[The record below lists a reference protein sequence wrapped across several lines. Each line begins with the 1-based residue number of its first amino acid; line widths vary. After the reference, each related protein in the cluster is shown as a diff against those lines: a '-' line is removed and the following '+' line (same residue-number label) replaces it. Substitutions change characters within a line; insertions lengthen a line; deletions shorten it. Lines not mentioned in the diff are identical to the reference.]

1 MSKLPQLLVLF
12 FSLWL
17 AACGGEAVDPKG
29 EITADE
35 KEQPTIIMPEPD
47 MLEAGKTLYAW
58 VDRLNIRETPDL
70 KAKVIANV
78 SSQNPLLFT
87 GNKSELMHSVLLRGV
102 VYEDYWLEVK
112 TPDDSSGW
120 VFGGA
125 VKMAGE
131 EKGNSPFDPE
141 YLQFPYF
148 GTFDLS
154 QWKELPGSTASGGDA
169 TTETTVYE
177 RGGQTLT
184 ITFTD
189 VGEYGYSYSYV
200 LAEGS
205 ETLRTRVLDFSADMG
220 LLLTEKVVDYQQKP
234 VVEYERTQQL
244 KQHPM
249 FLGGKP
255 IMAYGDWE
263 ERKVMIQE

>member
-1 MSKLPQLLVLF
+1 V
-12 FSLWL
+12 
-17 AACGGEAVDPKG
+17 
-29 EITADE
+29 E
-35 KEQPTIIMPEPD
+35 KVAP
-47 MLEAGKTLYAW
+47 
-58 VDRLNIRETPDL
+58 
-70 KAKVIANV
+70 IA
-78 SSQNPLLFT
+78 QHP
-87 GNKSELMHSVLLRGV
+87 
-102 VYEDYWLEVK
+102 
-112 TPDDSSGW
+112 
-120 VFGGA
+120 
-125 VKMAGE
+125 
-131 EKGNSPFDPE
+131 
-141 YLQFPYF
+141 
-148 GTFDLS
+148 
-154 QWKELPGSTASGGDA
+154 GGDA

-200 LAEGS
+200 LAEGP

-263 ERKVMIQE
+263 ERKVMTQE